1 MTYLREHLTFDQAR
15 MVTETDNDGK
25 DLFMKGICIQGGVK
39 NANKRVYPV
48 NEIQDAVS
56 TLNEQ
61 INQGMSVLGEV
72 DHPDDLKI
80 NLDRVSHMVT
90 EMWMDGPNGYG
101 KMKVLPTPM
110 GNLVKTM
117 LESGGKLGVSS
128 RGAGNV
134 KEASGDVSDFE
145 IVTIDVVAQPS
156 APDAYPTAIYEGLLN
171 MRGGHRMLEVAAEV
185 RENQKAQKYLKEGIL
200 RLIEV
205 FKPLIDN
212 NLISEEARDELQ
224 EAWETKL
231 VEATEQNKA
240 ELREEFAQRYEHD
253 KEAIVEALDT
263 MVTDSLKQEIQEF
276 VEDKQAVVAERVAYK
291 TAVTEHADLLNKF
304 VTENLASEMQEFRT
318 DRGSQTE
325 TFGKLEDFVIKALS
339 EEIVEFNEDKQDVID
354 TKVKLVA
361 EAKAKLAELKKTFI
375 ERSAK
380 MVEETVTKTI
390 KGEMSQL
397 KEDIQSA
404 RENNFGRQLF
414 EAFAA
419 EYSNSYMNEKTEV
432 AKLMKQLS
440 DKENELAEASKAVEE
455 KDALVEARESEIRV
469 INDQAN
475 RKQVLSEMLNP
486 LAKDKKEIMESLLE
500 SVQTEKLKASFDKYL
515 PAVIN
520 GDGSGIKRKLTESV
534 KKEVTG
540 DREIKEETQPEN
552 DTTTSN
558 IIDIKKLA
566 GLN

>member
-1 MTYLREHLTFDQAR
+1 M
-15 MVTETDNDGK
+15 
-25 DLFMKGICIQGGVK
+25 
-39 NANKRVYPV
+39 
-48 NEIQDAVS
+48 
-56 TLNEQ
+56 
-61 INQGMSVLGEV
+61 
-72 DHPDDLKI
+72 
-80 NLDRVSHMVT
+80 
-90 EMWMDGPNGYG
+90 
-101 KMKVLPTPM
+101 
-110 GNLVKTM
+110 
-117 LESGGKLGVSS
+117 
-128 RGAGNV
+128 
-134 KEASGDVSDFE
+134 
-145 IVTIDVVAQPS
+145 
-156 APDAYPTAIYEGLLN
+156 
-171 MRGGHRMLEVAAEV
+171 
-185 RENQKAQKYLKEGIL
+185 
-200 RLIEV
+200 IEV

-224 EAWETKL
+224 EAWDTKL
-231 VEATEQNKA
+231 TEAAEQNKA

-276 VEDKQAVVAERVAYK
+276 VEDKQAVVVERVAYK
-291 TAVTEHADLLNKF
+291 TAITEHADMLNTF
-304 VTENLASEMQEFRT
+304 VTKNLTNEMQEFRT

-325 TFGKLEDFVIKALS
+325 AFGKLEDFVIKALS

-354 TKVKLVA
+354 TKVKLVS
-361 EAKAKLAELKKTFI
+361 EAKARLAELKKTFI
-375 ERSAK
+375 ERGAK

-397 KEDIQSA
+397 KEDIQGA

-419 EYSNSYMNEKTEV
+419 EYSNSYMNENTNV

-440 DKENELAEASKAVEE
+440 DKENELAEASKEVTE
-455 KDALVEARESEIRV
+455 KDALVEAKESEIRI

-475 RKQVLSEMLNP
+475 RKETLSEMLNP

-500 SVQTEKLKASFDKYL
+500 SVQTEKLKVSFDKYL

-540 DREIKEETQPEN
+540 DREIKQTTQPEN
-552 DTTTSN
+552 DITTSN